1 MSRSLTIYPGAAETQ
16 PCPYG
21 APLPDIPTNFAY
33 AGGTGSG
40 KSIALLN
47 NLCNHYMKG
56 GTSMFARIFFFSP
69 SIYLDPQYK
78 VIRDML
84 EKMTDQKREKTM
96 FESFDQSAVEKILDD
111 QRAIVESCRKRK
123 VKAPQICIVLD
134 DLGDQAD
141 VLTNRRGAKA
151 GGSWMTTLA
160 CRGRHLCVTW
170 MVTVQKLNQ
179 LGLTIRANLRNLA
192 VWRLRNNKEIEILCE
207 ELSGYYDRNIIH
219 DLYMHATEEP
229 YSFLFCR
236 LDAKTRADVFWL
248 RFESRLSP
256 QSEDTTN
263 DVPGVPAG
271 GPLGSGSS
279 VPLAKQRPGQKSV
292 GPERIP
298 DPAAGK
304 GVQARGKNPNR
315 ENPRVGKGPLPAD

>member
-1 MSRSLTIYPGAAETQ
+1 MSRTLTIFPGAAETE

-21 APLPDIPTNFAY
+21 APFPDIPTNFAF

-47 NLCNHYMKG
+47 ALCKYYMKG

-69 SIYLDPQYK
+69 SIFLDPQYK

-84 EKMTDQKREKTM
+84 EKMTDQKREPTM
-96 FESFDQSAVEKILDD
+96 FESFDQTKVEKLLED

-123 VKAPQICIVLD
+123 VKAPQICVVLD

-141 VLTNRRGAKA
+141 VLTSRRGARA

-207 ELSGYYDRNIIH
+207 ELSGYYDRSIIH

-248 RFESRLSP
+248 RFESRLTP
-256 QSEDTTN
+256 QSDNTTN
-263 DVPGVPAG
+263 DVPGVSAG
-271 GPLGSGSS
+271 GSVGSGLGKPVSE
-279 VPLAKQRPGQKSV
+279 QRPGQ
-292 GPERIP
+292 GPVR
-298 DPAAGK
+298 PARGAGGPAGK
-304 GVQARGKNPNR
+304 GDQDRTGDLRGKAAGP
-315 ENPRVGKGPLPAD
+315 GKKPLPPN